1 MKILLL
7 GLISVIFIIKLVVNL
22 LEYQNRNAI
31 IPKSVSDVYEREE
44 YLNWKNYQNDN
55 LKLNTIKLI
64 VAYIVTMT
72 IFSFNIHYLLVDFS
86 KQLFAVMML
95 QFLFIFLILGIINL
109 VYEVIFD
116 YYKTFKIE
124 EKYGFNKTTPKLFVR
139 DNLIKFIA
147 FLILEAGLMVF
158 LNQVYLST
166 ENFYL
171 FLGMTF
177 LAVLIFILLGP
188 FLFKLGSKLFNKSV
202 LLSEGSLKN
211 KITEYT
217 TKVNFPINN
226 IYVIDASKRST
237 KANAYFTGFGKRRRI
252 VLFDTLIDQLSEE
265 EIVSVLAHEVGHGK
279 HKHML
284 KSIPFSLLTALIM
297 LIGIYVL
304 VSNQEISVSFGF
316 KESNFLFGTLM
327 FFELFPLIVIFMG
340 MFRNIFSRK
349 YEYQADHYA
358 ATTYSKE
365 KIISALKIMARNN
378 LSSLTPHPLNVLI
391 YASHPPLYLR
401 VERIAEVS

>member
-86 KQLFAVMML
+86 KQLFAEMML

-177 LAVLIFILLGP
+177 LAVLVFILLGP
-188 FLFKLGSKLFNKSV
+188 FLFKLGLKLFNKSV

-265 EIVSVLAHEVGHGK
+265 EIVSVLAHEVGHSK

-327 FFELFPLIVIFMG
+327 FFELFPLIAIFMG